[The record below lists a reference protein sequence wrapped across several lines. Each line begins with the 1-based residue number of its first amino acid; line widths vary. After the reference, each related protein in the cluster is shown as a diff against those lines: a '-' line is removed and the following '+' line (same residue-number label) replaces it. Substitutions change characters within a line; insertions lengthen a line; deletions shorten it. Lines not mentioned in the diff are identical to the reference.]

1 MIKFIESCR
10 ETVSRCYQSQSDF
23 DRVIGKVIFHVLCFC
38 YFFVKNY
45 APSKA
50 NEVAER
56 LLELGRVKDL
66 EQAKKDILNWYTCY
80 RYEPWEY
87 AAYSFEEKTKEERL
101 KFYSD
106 NDRIRFGSIVNNIID
121 CKILDNK
128 AKTYELY
135 KDAFKRDVILINGE
149 QDFPKFE
156 AFCQGRTI
164 FFGKPIT
171 GSYGVKAIKLTP
183 ETDLKELFAE
193 LLKTKLR
200 LFEEPIQQCQEMS
213 SLNPESVNTVRL
225 ATLLTGDKIDILFSY
240 VRCGR
245 KGFSVDNS
253 GVGGFLASVD
263 PETGI
268 VFTDGVSKDGNAFP
282 THPDSGVTFKG
293 FKVPRYEEAK
303 ELVANLAKRLPTVR
317 YVGWDLAVT
326 DQGVVVV
333 EANSFAMMSGCQFST
348 NTGKKEYFESFLQN
362 KA

>member
-1 MIKFIESCR
+1 MIEFIESCR
-10 ETVSRCYQSQSDF
+10 RAVSRCYQSSSDF

-50 NEVAER
+50 KEVAER
-56 LLELGRVKDL
+56 LHELGRVNKID
-66 EQAKKDILNWYTCY
+66 EAKNDILTWYTFY

-87 AAYSFEEKTKEERL
+87 AAYRFEEKTKEERL
-101 KFYSD
+101 SFYSD

-135 KDAFKRDVILINGE
+135 KDAFKREVILIDGE
-149 QDFPKFE
+149 QDFSKFE
-156 AFCQGRTI
+156 AFCQGKTI

-183 ETDLKELFAE
+183 ETDIKELFTQ
-193 LLKTKLR
+193 LLQTKLR
-200 LFEEPIQQCQEMS
+200 VFEEPIQQCQEMS

-263 PETGI
+263 PDTGI
-268 VFTDGVSKDGNAFP
+268 VFTDGVAKDGTIVP
-282 THPDSGVTFKG
+282 IHPDSQIPFKG
-293 FKVPRYEEAK
+293 FKVPKYEEAK
-303 ELVANLAKRLPTVR
+303 SLVAELAKRLPSVR

-362 KA
+362 KS

>member
-1 MIKFIESCR
+1 MIEFIENCR
-10 ETVSRCYQSQSDF
+10 QAVSRCYQSSSDF
-23 DRVIGKVIFHVLCFC
+23 DRVIGKIIFHVLCFC

-50 NEVAER
+50 KEVAER
-56 LLELGRVKDL
+56 LHELGRVNKINDA
-66 EQAKKDILNWYTCY
+66 QNDILAWYTFY

-87 AAYSFEEKTKEERL
+87 AAYRFEEKTKEERL
-101 KFYSD
+101 SFYSD

-135 KDAFKRDVILINGE
+135 KDAFKREVILIDGE

-183 ETDLKELFAE
+183 ETDIKELFAE

-200 LFEEPIQQCQEMS
+200 LFEEPIKQCQEMS

-282 THPDSGVTFKG
+282 THPDSGVAFKG

-303 ELVANLAKRLPTVR
+303 ALVAGLAKRLPSVR